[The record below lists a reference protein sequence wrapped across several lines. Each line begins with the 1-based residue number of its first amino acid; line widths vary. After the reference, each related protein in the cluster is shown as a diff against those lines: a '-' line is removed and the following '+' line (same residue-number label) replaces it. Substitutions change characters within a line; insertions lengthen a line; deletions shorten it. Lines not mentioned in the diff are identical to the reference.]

1 MESPT
6 VQITQRLIAAHSNV
20 ALGNIVR
27 GEFDPY
33 QFEKVSNTIATL
45 KTQILLYQTRAVY
58 PRLICASYYAE

>member
-45 KTQILLYQTRAVY
+45 KILILLSRTKAVY
-58 PRLICASYYAE
+58 RHLICASIA